1 MLIFAR
7 YHPYTYEQFLD
18 YGKGL
23 YAVRELSFT
32 CLFFFFFFA
41 NPKSEV
47 ADLCKSTLVNACQIV
62 RMNEGYLLFNTITH
76 LSSPVILQYIKI
88 F

>member
-32 CLFFFFFFA
+32 CLFFFFF
-41 NPKSEV
+41 
-47 ADLCKSTLVNACQIV
+47 CKPEIRGSGFV
-62 RMNEGYLLFNTITH
+62 
-76 LSSPVILQYIKI
+76 
-88 F
+88 